1 MALCCPGLFWDQT
14 PATTRT
20 TILGAIEARRSAYDL
35 AMYGAWRAEA
45 FAREDKLKPYEQ
57 YRSKSKKT
65 SKAGARQTAGEML
78 AAFQNRAQ
86 AGAPIAIEM
95 VERPRRFRQPADC

>member
-20 TILGAIEARRSAYDL
+20 TILGAIEARRSAYEQ
-35 AMYGAWRAEA
+35 AMYGAWQTER
-45 FAREDKLKPYEQ
+45 FAREDKLKPFSQ
-57 YRSKSKKT
+57 YASKSKKT

-86 AGAPIAIEM
+86 SGAPIAIEM
-95 VERPRRFRQPADC
+95 VDGPRRPGRSTT